1 MRRAVSFLL
10 AGLLAACSPAGL
22 LNVTV
27 ASGGVEVVRDV
38 AFGPGPRDRMD
49 IYRPPSAKDGAKGGA
64 PLVVFLYG
72 GNWRT
77 GERGIYPFVA
87 LPLARRGA
95 VVAVPDYRLFPEV
108 EFPDFLRDNARAVAW
123 AMAHAAEWGADPART
138 VLVGHSAGAYNAAML
153 TLDPRWLAEAGS
165 DRARLAG
172 TVGLAGPYDF
182 LPITGNT
189 LPVFAAAGA
198 GPETQPITYVDG
210 RNPPM
215 LLLTGA
221 DDETVQPRNTASL
234 AARIRARGGQ
244 VDARTY
250 PGLGHVGIIIAF
262 APLFQ
267 DRAPVLDDTWRFIEA
282 LPPAPTPRP

>member
-1 MRRAVSFLL
+1 MRRALALLL

-27 ASGGVEVVRDV
+27 ASRGVEVTHDV

-49 IYRPPSAKDGAKGGA
+49 VYRPSGANGRA

-77 GERGIYPFVA
+77 GERGTYPFVA

-108 EFPDFLRDNARAVAW
+108 GFPDFLRDNARAVAW

-153 TLDPRWLAEAGS
+153 ALDPRWLAEAGS

-172 TVGLAGPYDF
+172 AVGLAGPYDF
-182 LPITGNT
+182 LPITGDT

-198 GPETQPITYVDG
+198 GPATQPVSYVDG

-215 LLLTGA
+215 LLLAGA
-221 DDETVQPRNTASL
+221 DDTTVQPRNTESL
-234 AARIRARGGQ
+234 AARIRARDGR
-244 VDARTY
+244 VEARIY
-250 PGLGHVGIIIAF
+250 PGIGHVGIITAF
-262 APLFQ
+262 APLFEG
-267 DRAPVLDDTWRFIEA
+267 RAPVLDDTWRFIEA
-282 LPPAPTPRP
+282 LPPAPGPRP